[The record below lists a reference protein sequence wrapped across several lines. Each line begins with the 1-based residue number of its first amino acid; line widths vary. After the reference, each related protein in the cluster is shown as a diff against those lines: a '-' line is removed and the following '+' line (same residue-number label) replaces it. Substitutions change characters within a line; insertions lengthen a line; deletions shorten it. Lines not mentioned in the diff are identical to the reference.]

1 MGPLHMAAETDA
13 EASKVEEE
21 MQKIKPMKI
30 KEIKEELDVRERS
43 RHDKLDGWHG

>member
-1 MGPLHMAAETDA
+1 MGPLRMGAETDA

-30 KEIKEELDVRERS
+30 KEIKEELDVR
-43 RHDKLDGWHG
+43 